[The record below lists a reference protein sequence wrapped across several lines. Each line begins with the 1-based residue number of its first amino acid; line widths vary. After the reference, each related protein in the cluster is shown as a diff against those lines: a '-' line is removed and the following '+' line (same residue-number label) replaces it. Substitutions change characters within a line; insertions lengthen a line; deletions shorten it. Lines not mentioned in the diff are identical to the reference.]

1 MDGNA
6 CQQPYSVWPDNFN
19 FNYWQAA
26 GPMFA
31 LSRVRRSI
39 CISHQGSQVPSPS
52 SRLSFLGVDPP
63 IGTSLT
69 SSGANPGKTEVGF
82 LRSTSHSR
90 RVSLSTEIFTGS
102 TIFRH
107 GDLRFSMQAPS
118 RFVCRYDSWLP
129 PSPHRSASPPR
140 AARKERRELITSSSC
155 LRWDGNSSRANL
167 LVTGVIKGSPK
178 NSDSRVR

>member
-6 CQQPYSVWPDNFN
+6 CQQPYSVWLDNFN

-52 SRLSFLGVDPP
+52 SRLSFLGVDPDRHF
-63 IGTSLT
+63 IDLKRAT
-69 SSGANPGKTEVGF
+69 PGKTEVGF

-102 TIFRH
+102 TLFRH

-178 NSDSRVR
+178 NSDSRAR